1 MLPGRPEHA
10 YGSEDMIRILT
21 VTLAALGAVSAFAQD
36 PTLWR
41 DPGQGCSYLVTPQGG
56 VTLRYRRDGTPDCQ
70 DTGPSASAQAAPAAE
85 PRIPFSPPGAAD
97 ARSRTP
103 ILAAPAAMAFSC
115 RGSGAEGRES
125 RPDLV
130 RVRIEPDARSIV
142 VDRGGASQRYTLDS
156 AGDVWFN
163 GRSERDPRLGIIL
176 SPSSGSMWLD
186 SAVGEASQRF
196 VSHAQA
202 YLCRPE
208 GAMY

>member
-1 MLPGRPEHA
+1 
-10 YGSEDMIRILT
+10 MIQILA
-21 VTLAALGAVSAFAQD
+21 VALATLAVVPALAQE

-41 DPGQGCSYLVTPQGG
+41 DPAQGCTYLVTPQGG
-56 VTLRYRRDGTPDCQ
+56 VTLRYRRDGSPDCQ
-70 DTGPSASAQAAPAAE
+70 DVGSAAGASAAAPAPAAE
-85 PRIPFSPPGAAD
+85 PRAAFGPPAAREPQPGHP
-97 ARSRTP
+97 AVAVR
-103 ILAAPAAMAFSC
+103 AAMAFSC
-115 RGSGAEGRES
+115 QGSGADARGA

-142 VDRGGASQRYTLDS
+142 VDTGGAPQRYTLDS

-186 SAVGEASQRF
+186 AAVGESSQRF
-196 VSHAQA
+196 TAHAQPFR
-202 YLCRPE
+202 CRPE